1 MNIII
6 VDDDSIVRKSLKTI
20 LEQEGDIKV
29 LALGQDAREAV
40 ELYHQHKPDVLL
52 LDIRM
57 GELSGLDAADSI
69 LKQDKQARILFLTT
83 FSDREYILRALRI
96 GAKGYLL
103 KQDYEGIAAAIR
115 AVHSGQTV
123 FGAQVVQALPQ
134 MMNTRQAPEKL
145 LEVSEREMEVLRLCA
160 EGLSNKEIADSLYLS
175 EGTVR
180 NYISGLLQKLNLRDR
195 TQLVVRYY
203 KGL

>member
-40 ELYHQHKPDVLL
+40 ELYHRHKPDVLL